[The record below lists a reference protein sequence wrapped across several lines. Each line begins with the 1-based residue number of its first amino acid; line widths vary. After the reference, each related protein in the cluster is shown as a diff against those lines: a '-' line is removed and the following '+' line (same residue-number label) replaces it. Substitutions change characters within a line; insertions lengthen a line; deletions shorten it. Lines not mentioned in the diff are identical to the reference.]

1 MQENGFIITTLL
13 QRLNPK
19 LEVTTYM
26 EDNIAILI
34 ADLTG
39 YTALTEIHG
48 PAGAADMI
56 DTYIGIVKDCLV
68 GDSHL
73 HEQVGD
79 EVMIVSSSADHLL
92 ATAQKLIETTSG
104 KNNFL
109 QIHGGLHYGRV
120 LRRNNK
126 FFGTTINLAARI
138 AGKARPGTFWC
149 SEEYINALD
158 HKMPFSFQAKGKH
171 HFKNISDAK
180 EVFELT
186 PDNRKHFKIDPV
198 CKMLINEK
206 ETAIAHPL
214 EKHLLFCNQTCLGIY
229 QQNNAN

>member
-1 MQENGFIITTLL
+1 
-13 QRLNPK
+13 
-19 LEVTTYM
+19 
-26 EDNIAILI
+26 
-34 ADLTG
+34 
-39 YTALTEIHG
+39 
-48 PAGAADMI
+48 MI
-56 DTYIGIVKDCLV
+56 DTYLGIVKDCLV

-92 ATAQKLIETTSG
+92 ATAQKLIETTSV

-109 QIHGGLHYGRV
+109 QVHGGLHYGQI
-120 LRRNNK
+120 LKRNNK
-126 FFGTTINLAARI
+126 FFGTTINLAERI

-158 HKMPFSFQAKGKH
+158 HKIPFSFQAKGTH
-171 HFKNISDAK
+171 HFKNISEAK

-186 PDNRKHFKIDPV
+186 PDSRTPFKIDPV

-229 QQNNAN
+229 QRNNAN